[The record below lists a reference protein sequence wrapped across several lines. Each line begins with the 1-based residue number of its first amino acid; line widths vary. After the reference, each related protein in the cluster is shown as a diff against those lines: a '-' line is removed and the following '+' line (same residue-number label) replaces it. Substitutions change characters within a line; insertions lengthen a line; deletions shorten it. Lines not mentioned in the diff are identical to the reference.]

1 MNRVRSG
8 FHDSNGEFV
17 TADARV
23 EYRFG
28 GRRGTVN
35 AIFQTGEAEVIF
47 DDDADLWLV
56 EWDHICKLPPW
67 AEDKS
72 TLRPDGWSLGGY
84 PARWPSVSR
93 LPQHG

>member
-8 FHDSNGEFV
+8 FHDINREFV

-35 AIFQTGEAEVIF
+35 AILQTGEAEVIF
-47 DDDADLWLV
+47 DDG
-56 EWDHICKLPPW
+56 
-67 AEDKS
+67 
-72 TLRPDGWSLGGY
+72 RGSLAGRMGSHLQI
-84 PARWPSVSR
+84 AA
-93 LPQHG
+93 LG